1 MNYPSDFAT
10 ADRTAWFPGATSCGA
25 FLASVTSV
33 NRPEVQRGFSSRIWF
48 GRMAQVLCCLALWL
62 VISSGAARATLITID
77 DPSFGPNSL
86 VLDTNTGLEWLNL
99 RFSQGLSARQVLAQT
114 GPGGKFAGFQYAN
127 REQFVTLFTEV
138 FGSSFLLG
146 QHDLNATINFATLFG
161 PTGFQTV
168 FQTIG
173 TQQLPTLSG
182 LFDVSSGPGGVRGS
196 ATGITFFYDTD
207 IRGNLVG
214 ATDTSSFGLD
224 NGSFEMGSFLV
235 AVPEPS
241 LSLISVSLLGL
252 AAVMLRRRLRLNHV
266 IHQQKAVGQRI

>member
-1 MNYPSDFAT
+1 MNSPSDFAT
-10 ADRTAWFPGATSCGA
+10 ADRAAWWLPGAKSCGA
-25 FLASVTSV
+25 FLASFVSA
-33 NRPEVQRGFSSRIWF
+33 NRSEVQCGFVRTLSSQMFF
-48 GRMAQVLCCLALWL
+48 GRLAKVLCCLALWL
-62 VISSGAARATLITID
+62 VMSIGAVRATLITID
-77 DPSFGPNSL
+77 DPRFGPNSL

-114 GPGGKFAGFQYAN
+114 GPGGTFGGFQYAD

-161 PTGFQTV
+161 PTG
-168 FQTIG
+168 G
-173 TQQLPTLSG
+173 TQQLPTLNG

-196 ATGITFFYDTD
+196 ATGIIFFYDTD
-207 IRGNLVG
+207 IRGNMVG

-224 NGSFEMGSFLV
+224 NAFFEMGSFLV

-252 AAVMLRRRLRLNHV
+252 AAIMLRRKRRNPSTT
-266 IHQQKAVGQRI
+266 